1 MRTRVATENPADPDD
16 GPVPGRPDAPGLREV
31 VASFHEISEAI
42 AADAELDLV
51 LHLVARHITRLL
63 GIDRCSVYL
72 RDERSG
78 LFRGQVGET
87 VQDSDPSIKRLTCG
101 GKADGFTREIVAT
114 RRPVLIRNAQ
124 SDPRPVHATMR
135 AWGVTDILGVPM
147 VNGGDVIGLLFLD
160 DSKGRHPFTQDD
172 QDLAAS
178 FADLAGMG
186 ISQAIRATELLERT
200 GSLERQQELA
210 RRSTVIDERLTT
222 LALEAA
228 DLQEIA
234 RALGQL
240 TEKACAIHG
249 GRMQRMGFSAGVAQ
263 DTAAVRLLE
272 PEQRRIPEVAA
283 ALKELK
289 PRRPTLIGPF
299 PRAGLA
305 HRALVTRI
313 TAGHEDLGWI
323 VLAETRSRFTSLD
336 VAAARRSAMI
346 VAFELVAQRR
356 AADADRLA
364 REIFVRDL
372 VRGTEDD
379 AALRRRAAMLDVDL
393 DRPGVVALLRA
404 DDGRPPLTTADVH
417 RARDE
422 HPDAA
427 GIGAAALDD
436 DAVAVILPLE
446 DGPER
451 AEAYRRALAAAEA
464 LRAAVGRVVARRGGA
479 EADGRGGERGAGRR
493 GGAAVDAG
501 AGAVRAALS
510 ATCRTPDEYASGL
523 SDARNVLDRLR
534 AADGP
539 RTGSAEDLGVGR
551 LFLSP
556 EHRSD
561 VLRFARDTLGV
572 LLDEDERGAV
582 LLQTLRAYFAAAGNT
597 KSAAELLGVHANT
610 VRYRLG
616 TIHETVGLDV
626 VQNPTDQLAAH
637 LALSVLDG
645 AGSGAGPG

>member
-1 MRTRVATENPADPDD
+1 MVRSGSVATENPEPP
-16 GPVPGRPDAPGLREV
+16 GPHAAAGLREV
-31 VASFHEISEAI
+31 VQSFHEISAAI

-87 VQDSDPSIKRLTCG
+87 VKNSDPSIKRLTCG
-101 GKADGFTREIVAT
+101 GKADGFTREIVQT
-114 RRPVLIRNAQ
+114 RKPVLIRNAQ
-124 SDPRPVHATMR
+124 NDPRPVRATMR
-135 AWGVTDILGVPM
+135 AWNVTNILGVPM
-147 VNGGDVIGLLFLD
+147 VDRGEVIGLLFLD
-160 DSKGRHPFTQDD
+160 DSTSPHTFGPDEQV
-172 QDLAAS
+172 LAAS

-186 ISQAIRATELLERT
+186 ISQRIRAGELLEHT
-200 GSLERQQELA
+200 TSLERQQELT

-234 RALGQL
+234 KVISQL

-249 GRMQRMGFSAGVAQ
+249 ARLQRMGFAAGVAQ
-263 DTAAVRLLE
+263 DTAAVRILE

-283 ALKELK
+283 ALKTLR

-305 HRALVTRI
+305 HRALVTRV
-313 TAGHEDLGWI
+313 TAGTEDLGYV
-323 VLAETRSRFTSLD
+323 VLAETRSQFTSLD
-336 VAAARRSAMI
+336 VAASRRSAMI
-346 VAFELVAQRR
+346 VAFELVAHRR

-372 VRGTEDD
+372 LRGTEDD
-379 AALRRRAAMLDVDL
+379 AALHRRAGMLGVDL

-404 DDGRPPLTTADVH
+404 DGRDADRLAVEDVH

-422 HPDAA
+422 HPEAA

-436 DAVAVILPLE
+436 HVVAVVLPLDPE
-446 DGPER
+446 LER
-451 AEAYRRALAAAEA
+451 ADAYRRALAAAEGLRGA
-464 LRAAVGRVVARRGGA
+464 LDR
-479 EADGRGGERGAGRR
+479 DGRR
-493 GGAAVDAG
+493 VL
-501 AGAVRAALS
+501 AALS
-510 ATCRTPDEYASGL
+510 ATCRGADDYESGL
-523 SDARNVLDRLR
+523 ADARNVLARLGR
-534 AADGP
+534 TGGP

-556 EHRSD
+556 EHRAD
-561 VLRFARDTLGV
+561 VQRFARDTLGA
-572 LLDEDERGAV
+572 LLDPDERNAV

-597 KSAAELLGVHANT
+597 RAAAEALGVHANT

-616 TIHETVGLDV
+616 TVHETIGLDV
-626 VQNPTDQLAAH
+626 TLNPTDQLAAH
-637 LALSVLDG
+637 LALSMLDG
-645 AGSGAGPG
+645 SGEGPGSGELPAGG